1 VIEMAG
7 PLQKG
12 KLPKELTGEM
22 EATAKASQYLR
33 QAVRAL
39 RDFLPIEKKR
49 RIWKTLEKI
58 FDTEPITK
66 SDYMM
71 YQRGGY
77 AQSPQKMKYQE
88 EGKEIAIQ
96 REIPAYHHS
105 LMEPIGQRELRSVTL
120 SRTDVRVEPEA
131 LHYLNNFAM
140 QQLYDDIKRTLI
152 LNLDIPHRTIQVRA
166 GKEVTPESVNLFL
179 RSVQHTIAGGTIL
192 LEQYADVDPSLVSDA
207 YCKIITGNDE
217 IKDFVDP
224 RFIIDID
231 RHFHASKVKKIKDA
245 IGDTIHLV
253 IRAPTLIVRAADGGA
268 TLKWGAMN
276 SIVAFIGTYRL
287 ARDSVISD
295 IAFATRQANTILL
308 GENLWPS
315 RAHSV
320 NELGGIPFGYLAD
333 ICQGDSELPAK
344 PFLEV
349 AQEEEELARKYLEK
363 TIGCMSIIVPV
374 LTEIWNG
381 LYTSG
386 NFSLTPALLAASFCA
401 DIQEDFMDIL
411 ANLTRK
417 YFSRITRNHLHIVPT
432 RWYNLRWVIET
443 IVHEVMTTLE
453 KYPTAM
459 ELLWSGIQRTFLL
472 GSIAANMAS
481 LLTGSTTAGLWGLR
495 YTNALLVKEGWLRS
509 AAGNEMVDHIGMPA
523 SCSLRLEEGGL
534 AELQGLNT
542 PLNVYGNAQAYAM
555 AGVGYCAALARGDPW
570 VCSPIVKV
578 AFADSHLKFNF
589 KDPLKDI
596 LAGTQNNYTPAGERH
611 HKKED

>member
-1 VIEMAG
+1 MSG

-33 QAVRAL
+33 QAVRKL

-58 FDTEPITK
+58 FETEPITK

-71 YQRGGY
+71 YNRGGY
-77 AQSPQKMKYQE
+77 KQSPQKTTFQDE
-88 EGKEIAIQ
+88 SIEIALK
-96 REIPAYHHS
+96 RKIPSYHHS
-105 LMEPIGQRELRSVTL
+105 LMEPMGQRELRPFTISQ
-120 SRTDVRVEPEA
+120 TDVSVEPEA

-166 GKEVTPESVNLFL
+166 DKEVTPETVNQYL
-179 RSVQHTIAGGTIL
+179 RSVQHTIGGGTIL
-192 LEQYADVDPSLVSDA
+192 LEQFADVDPSLVSDA
-207 YCKIITGNDE
+207 YCKVITGNDE

-224 RFIIDID
+224 RLLIDID
-231 RHFHASKVKKIKDA
+231 KQFHESKVKKIKEA

-253 IRAPTLIVRAADGGA
+253 IRAPTLVVRTGDAGA

-276 SIVAFIGTYRL
+276 SVIAFIGTYRL
-287 ARDSVISD
+287 AFDSVISD
-295 IAFATRQANTILL
+295 IAHATRQANTILI
-308 GENLWPS
+308 GEKTWSS
-315 RAHSV
+315 RAHSP

-344 PFLEV
+344 PFLRIVKED
-349 AQEEEELARKYLEK
+349 EELARKYLSK
-363 TIGCMSIIVPV
+363 TIGCMSVIVPV
-374 LTEIWNG
+374 LTEIWTG

-386 NFSLTPALLAASFCA
+386 NFNLTSALLAASFCA
-401 DIQEDFMDIL
+401 DIQEDFLDIL
-411 ANLTRK
+411 ANLTHK
-417 YFSRITRNHLHIVPT
+417 YFSRIIKYDRDVTPS

-443 IVHEVMTTLE
+443 IIHEAMTTLE

-472 GSIAANMAS
+472 GSIAANIAS
-481 LLTGSTTAGLWGLR
+481 LLTGSPTAGLWGLR
-495 YTNALLVKEGWLRS
+495 YANSLLVKEGWLRS
-509 AAGNEMVDHIGMPA
+509 AAGSEMVDHIGMPN

-534 AELQGLNT
+534 PELQGLNT
-542 PLNVYGNAQAYAM
+542 PLNIYGIAQAYAM
-555 AGVGYCAALARGDPW
+555 AGAGFCAALARGDPW

-578 AFADSHLKFNF
+578 AFADPSLKFNF

-596 LAGTQNNYTPAGERH
+596 IAGAQKSYTPAGERIQ
-611 HKKED
+611 KKEE